1 MTQIFEPYKTEAY
14 SDFSKPENIT
24 AYQQA
29 LEKVRKELGRDYP
42 LIIGSEK
49 IETGEWLSS
58 VNPSNL
64 ETIVGRS
71 AKAKRKEIEK
81 TFNAASKAYAEW
93 SQLPMEHRARTL
105 VKLAAVMRRRKWELC
120 AWLTFEASKNFAEA
134 EAEVA
139 EAIDF
144 AEYYARQA
152 LPLGEIMPAAVS
164 FTGEENTS
172 FLMPMGVGVVISPWN
187 FPFAILAGM
196 AIGPVVVGNTVIVKP
211 SPDTP
216 IIAQKFMECVEEA
229 GFPAGV
235 INLLTGDD
243 ADLGDALVDHSRTR
257 FINFTGSLNT
267 GMRINERAAKVQPG
281 QNFLKR
287 VYVEMGGKDA
297 LIIDETADLD
307 YASSVAVAS
316 GFGFQG
322 QKCSAMS
329 RLIVIDKVYD
339 ELLKKFTEKTSA
351 LSLGAAEENKNV
363 NAVINQKAVD
373 KITHY
378 IDLGKI
384 ESKLSLGGE
393 RAEDSVTKTRGY
405 FIEPTIFSDV
415 MQSATVACEEIFGPV
430 VAVMKAKDFDHA
442 LQMANSTVYGL
453 TGGLISKD
461 RARLEK
467 ARREFAV
474 GNLYLNRKITGALVG
489 IQPFGGFKLSG
500 SNAKAGGPDYLRLFM
515 EMKTVSE
522 KF

>member
-1 MTQIFEPYKTEAY
+1 MTQITHQLFEPYQTEAY
-14 SDFSKPENIT
+14 SDFSKAENISV
-24 AYQQA
+24 YKGA
-29 LEKVRKELGRDYP
+29 LEQVRSQLGRDYP
-42 LIIGSEK
+42 LIIGDQK
-49 IETGEWLSS
+49 IETGEWLTSI
-58 VNPSNL
+58 NPSNL
-64 ETIVGRS
+64 DVVVGRT

-81 TFNAASKAYAEW
+81 AFDAAHKAYADW
-93 SQLPMEHRARTL
+93 SRLPMEHRARAL

-120 AWLTFEASKNFAEA
+120 AWLTFESSKNFAEA

-152 LPLGEIMPAAVS
+152 LPLGEMIPAAAHYP
-164 FTGEENTS
+164 GEENSS
-172 FLMPMGVGVVISPWN
+172 FLMPMGVGVIISPWN

-243 ADLGDALVDHSRTR
+243 ADLGDALVDHVRTR

-297 LIIDETADLD
+297 LIVDETADLD

-329 RLIVIDKVYD
+329 RLIVVDKVYD
-339 ELLKKFTEKTSA
+339 ELLKKFTEKTAA
-351 LSLGAAEENKNV
+351 LSLGMAEENKNV

-373 KITHY
+373 KINHY
-378 IDLGKI
+378 IGIGKI
-384 ESKLSLGGE
+384 EAKLELGGN
-393 RAEDSVTKTRGY
+393 RAQGNGY
-405 FIEPTIFSDV
+405 FIEPTVFSEV
-415 MQSATVACEEIFGPV
+415 MQSATIACEEIFGPV
-430 VAVMKAKDFDHA
+430 VAVQKAKDFDTA
-442 LQMANSTVYGL
+442 LQLANSTVYGL
-453 TGGLISKD
+453 TGGVISKD

-522 KF
+522 RF

>member
-1 MTQIFEPYKTEAY
+1 MAHTTQLFEPYKTEPY
-14 SDFSKPENIT
+14 SDFTKAENNT
-24 AYQQA
+24 AYKQA
-29 LEKVRKELGRDYP
+29 LEQVRSQLGRDYP
-42 LIIGSEK
+42 VIIGDEK

-58 VNPSNL
+58 LNPSNL
-64 ETIVGRS
+64 DVVVGRS
-71 AKAKRKEIEK
+71 AMAKRKEIEIA
-81 TFNAASKAYAEW
+81 FNAASKAYEDW
-93 SQLPMEHRARTL
+93 SRLPMEHRARAL

-120 AWLTFEASKNFAEA
+120 AWLTFESSKNYAEA

-152 LPLGEIMPAAVS
+152 LPLGEMIPAAAHYP
-164 FTGEENTS
+164 GEENSS

-196 AIGPVVVGNTVIVKP
+196 VIAPVVVGNCVIVKP

-216 IIAQKFMECVEEA
+216 IIAQKFMGCVAEA

-235 INLLTGDD
+235 INLLTGAD
-243 ADLGDALVDHSRTR
+243 ADLGDALVDHGRTR

-267 GMRINERAAKVQPG
+267 GLRINERAAKLQPG
-281 QNFLKR
+281 QNFIKR

-307 YASSVAVAS
+307 YASSMAVAS

-329 RLIVIDKVYD
+329 RLIVVDKVYD
-339 ELLKKFTEKTSA
+339 EVLKKFTEKTST
-351 LSLGAAEENKNV
+351 LTLGMAEENKNV

-373 KITHY
+373 KIMHY
-378 IDLGKI
+378 IGIGKI
-384 ESKLSLGGE
+384 EAKLSLGGN
-393 RAEDSVTKTRGY
+393 RAEGNGY
-405 FIEPTIFSDV
+405 FIEPTVFSEV
-415 MQSATVACEEIFGPV
+415 MQSATIACEEIFGPV
-430 VAVMKAKDFDHA
+430 VAVQKAKDFDHA
-442 LQMANSTVYGL
+442 LQLANSTVYGL
-453 TGGLISKD
+453 TGGVISRD
-461 RARLEK
+461 RTRLEK

-522 KF
+522 RF